1 MRERSSICLTPL
13 KQLLPPARRLLVS
26 AENTEMF
33 ADVPVVRGRIRALEM
48 EAVRWLPEGELGLPP
63 S

>member
-13 KQLLPPARRLLVS
+13 STDRPVRRLLVS

-33 ADVPVVRGRIRALEM
+33 ADMPVVRGRIRALEM